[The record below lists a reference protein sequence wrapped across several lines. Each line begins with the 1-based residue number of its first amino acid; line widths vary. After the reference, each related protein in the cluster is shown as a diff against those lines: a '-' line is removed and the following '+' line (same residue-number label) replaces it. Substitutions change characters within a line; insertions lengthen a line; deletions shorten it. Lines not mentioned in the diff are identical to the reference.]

1 MKYNFLQDNWW
12 RPYFDTNTRYSMLWE
27 ISWIETNYIKKIVQE
42 LEEVKSWERERMT
55 FWAGNGMTTVFC
67 TSDNNNAIIFYGDD
81 ELLEVPFE
89 EIYNLM
95 KDWLKYIEE
104 WEKETGEIYPR

>member
-1 MKYNFLQDNWW
+1 
-12 RPYFDTNTRYSMLWE
+12 
-27 ISWIETNYIKKIVQE
+27 
-42 LEEVKSWERERMT
+42 
-55 FWAGNGMTTVFC
+55 MTTVFC